1 MLIFAYFQPSIS
13 RLKII
18 VCVEGRGGR
27 EYLKMCLQNKWMVP
41 KGTIESQHSHNSKNT
56 RETNMQH
63 GRKKVSTF
71 SIEIHEL

>member
-1 MLIFAYFQPSIS
+1 MDGF
-13 RLKII
+13 
-18 VCVEGRGGR
+18 
-27 EYLKMCLQNKWMVP
+27 

-71 SIEIHEL
+71 SIEVHEL